1 MVKKKLYTVSILFTA
16 LLAACG
22 EKQEALPE
30 GEDDI
35 VNVHADKDMLE
46 IPEIYTQDPATDSL
60 ILGSWRLSHVDGK
73 PSNQLDGYKGITQS
87 FLKDK
92 AWIISMPSTS
102 DSATLV
108 EGGKWD
114 YDPNA
119 KQLSL
124 YFTADSI
131 PKTLFVNEI
140 KETTME
146 LETPEGMLQTWKKI
160 SDVDEMEEITP

>member
-1 MVKKKLYTVSILFTA
+1 MGKKRLFTVSIL
-16 LLAACG
+16 LLSLVIACG
-22 EKQEALPE
+22 KKQEDLTG

-35 VNVHADKDMLE
+35 VNVRQDQEMLE

-60 ILGSWRLSHVDGK
+60 ILGSWRLSHVYGK
-73 PSNQLDGYKGITQS
+73 PSNQLEGYVGITQS

-102 DSATLV
+102 DSTTLV

-131 PKTLFVNEI
+131 PKTLFVNDI

-146 LETPEGMLQTWKKI
+146 LETPEGRLQTWKKI

>member
-1 MVKKKLYTVSILFTA
+1 MGKKRLFTVSIL
-16 LLAACG
+16 LLSLVIACG
-22 EKQEALPE
+22 KKQEDLPG

-35 VNVHADKDMLE
+35 VNVRQDQEMLE

-73 PSNQLDGYKGITQS
+73 PSSQLEGYNGITQS

-102 DSATLV
+102 DSTTLV

-131 PKTLFVNEI
+131 PKTLFVNDI

-146 LETPEGMLQTWKKI
+146 LETPEGRLQTWKKI
-160 SDVDEMEEITP
+160 SDVDEMEEIMP